1 MKTIIAAVISVAF
14 LIGAPVFLMEKQQ
27 SVFAISPYQSGFQH
41 GVNDGKDSCTHQD
54 TPNGC
59 HWYILEPGNGFKY
72 HTSDFIRGYVTG
84 FCSVDPNRSMAH
96 IQANFD
102 CKKGPS
108 SATWLSEHSAAY
120 KEGFSQGMKDGH
132 HSIFH
137 NEAKLIGGSADQE
150 RDFDIG
156 YMDGWRSTC
165 KEMGLTVGAD
175 SGCELSMDAG
185 TP

>member
-1 MKTIIAAVISVAF
+1 MKTIIAVVISIVF
-14 LIGAPVFLMEKQQ
+14 LMGAPVFLMEKQQ
-27 SVFAISPYQSGFQH
+27 SAFAIFPYQAGFQH

-72 HTSDFIRGYVTG
+72 HTSDFIRSYVTG
-84 FCSVDPNRSMAH
+84 FCSFNPNRSMDH
-96 IQANFD
+96 IQAIID
-102 CKKGPS
+102 CQKGPD
-108 SATWLSEHSAAY
+108 SATWLSKHSAAY
-120 KEGFSQGMKDGH
+120 KEGFAQGVTDGH
-132 HSIFH
+132 YSIFH
-137 NEAKLIGGSADQE
+137 NQAKLIGGSSDDE

-156 YMDGWRSTC
+156 YLDGWRSTC

-175 SGCELSMDAG
+175 NGCESSMDVG

>member
-1 MKTIIAAVISVAF
+1 MKTIIAAVISLVL

-27 SVFAISPYQSGFQH
+27 SAFAISSYHSGLQH
-41 GVNDGKDSCTHQD
+41 GVSDGKDNCTHQD

-59 HWYILEPGNGFKY
+59 HWYILEPGNDFKY

-84 FCSVDPNRSMAH
+84 FCSVDPNRSMDH

-120 KEGFSQGMKDGH
+120 EKGFSQGMKDGH

-137 NEAKLIGGSADQE
+137 NEAKLSGGSADQK
-150 RDFDIG
+150 R
-156 YMDGWRSTC
+156 
-165 KEMGLTVGAD
+165 
-175 SGCELSMDAG
+175 
-185 TP
+185 